1 MLDDLAAGRFD
12 WVTFTSS
19 STAAN
24 FAKLVPDGGGGAKV
38 KFASIGPITSQA
50 LRERGF
56 APDIEAEEYTSE
68 GLVEA
73 IVEYYADKKVN
84 SNQ

>member
-1 MLDDLAAGRFD
+1 MPPPDVLDDLAAGRFD

-38 KFASIGPITSQA
+38 KFASIGPITSA
-50 LRERGF
+50 TSRELGMTV
-56 APDIEAEEYTSE
+56 AVEAEEHSIT
-68 GLVEA
+68 GLVKA
-73 IVEYYADKKVN
+73 IVSVTGTG
-84 SNQ
+84 